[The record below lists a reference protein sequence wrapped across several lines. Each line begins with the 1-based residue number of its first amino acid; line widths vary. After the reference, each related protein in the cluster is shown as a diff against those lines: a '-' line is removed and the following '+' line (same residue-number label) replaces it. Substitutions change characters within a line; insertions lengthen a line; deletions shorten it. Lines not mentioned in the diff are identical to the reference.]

1 MYSLACF
8 SISDMTECALELR
21 KLGAGASSAQEV
33 AQRIASYLYRQLGN
47 DETGRQDC
55 ALVRC
60 FLTRAYREL
69 DPQSQDCAKQVLG
82 RAPNSSDMKC
92 LTLIGTAGERP
103 EWNER
108 DRSRRYRSIP
118 LAGKQVVSQFSMFS
132 QLLQQL
138 GLELDSKAQ
147 PDSDLLVDWVEQ
159 PLNVFHVREA
169 KGSPLVPAQE
179 EFVIPFGIESVLGFG
194 GVLPSKELFTVIL
207 FSKQKIS
214 RKTAELF
221 KPLALSVKLAL
232 LPFDGN
238 GSQRSLV
245 QVESHPGQWQARA
258 EALEQ
263 LLVAHE
269 QTVIHHTLQ
278 REQAPEEVRNRE
290 EQFRR
295 VFEEAPVGM
304 IILDEQRHFI
314 RVNRAF
320 CNLVGYNEAELIGRG
335 YELCTHPDDFQ
346 ANVALRNEFYEGKR
360 RGYRLEKRY
369 IRKDGQVIWVAVNA
383 TAYRIPAQQPK
394 VVLAVI
400 VDITE
405 RKRAEEALR
414 ESDERFKA
422 IVTNSPALVFLKDTE
437 GRYLQVNRRFE
448 DSFHVANRDLV
459 GKTDQDI
466 FPPEQAAAV
475 RANDRKVL
483 EAGRPMEFEEVVLHD
498 DGPHTSIVV
507 KFPLLNA
514 QGECYALC
522 GIVTDITER
531 KRAAEELRRS
541 EAFIT
546 SVVENLPNMIF
557 VKDAKDLKFVRFNKA
572 GEDLLGHSREVLIGK
587 SDYDLFPKEE
597 ADFFTENDRR
607 VLESGCLLDIPEEP
621 IETKHQGLRILHTK
635 KIPICDDTG
644 EPQYLLGISEDI
656 TDWKRA
662 EQAQKESEER
672 YRRIFENAAE
682 GIFQTTLDGKY
693 VAVNPALARMYGYD
707 SPDDMIAAITN
718 IAGQLY
724 VDPGRRDEFIRLMQA
739 QGEVTGFEALVYRKD
754 GRFIWIAENVRA
766 LRDPAGVLVGFE
778 GTVENI
784 TERKLAER
792 RLLDTL
798 DQVRTLSGRLATVQ
812 EEERTRI
819 ARELHDELGVGL
831 TCLKIDLSR
840 LHAMMSERAGAGAR
854 KKAGDKIKAMVE
866 QIDTTI
872 ASVQRLVTELRP
884 AVLDD
889 LGLVAA
895 IEWQCQD
902 FQKRTGIPCTCVTS
916 ADDIAME
923 PERATA
929 LFRICQEALTNTAR
943 HAQATAV
950 TIKLESRSDFLQL
963 VVADNGVGIPDTK
976 VSNRRSLGLL
986 GMKER
991 VALFGGEITV
1001 QSNPG
1006 KGTTITACL
1015 PR

>member
-1 MYSLACF
+1 
-8 SISDMTECALELR
+8 
-21 KLGAGASSAQEV
+21 
-33 AQRIASYLYRQLGN
+33 
-47 DETGRQDC
+47 
-55 ALVRC
+55 
-60 FLTRAYREL
+60 
-69 DPQSQDCAKQVLG
+69 
-82 RAPNSSDMKC
+82 
-92 LTLIGTAGERP
+92 
-103 EWNER
+103 
-108 DRSRRYRSIP
+108 
-118 LAGKQVVSQFSMFS
+118 
-132 QLLQQL
+132 
-138 GLELDSKAQ
+138 
-147 PDSDLLVDWVEQ
+147 
-159 PLNVFHVREA
+159 
-169 KGSPLVPAQE
+169 
-179 EFVIPFGIESVLGFG
+179 
-194 GVLPSKELFTVIL
+194 
-207 FSKQKIS
+207 
-214 RKTAELF
+214 
-221 KPLALSVKLAL
+221 
-232 LPFDGN
+232 
-238 GSQRSLV
+238 
-245 QVESHPGQWQARA
+245 
-258 EALEQ
+258 
-263 LLVAHE
+263 
-269 QTVIHHTLQ
+269 
-278 REQAPEEVRNRE
+278 
-290 EQFRR
+290 
-295 VFEEAPVGM
+295 
-304 IILDEQRHFI
+304 
-314 RVNRAF
+314 
-320 CNLVGYNEAELIGRG
+320 
-335 YELCTHPDDFQ
+335 
-346 ANVALRNEFYEGKR
+346 
-360 RGYRLEKRY
+360 
-369 IRKDGQVIWVAVNA
+369 
-383 TAYRIPAQQPK
+383 
-394 VVLAVI
+394 
-400 VDITE
+400 
-405 RKRAEEALR
+405 
-414 ESDERFKA
+414 
-422 IVTNSPALVFLKDTE
+422 
-437 GRYLQVNRRFE
+437 
-448 DSFHVANRDLV
+448 
-459 GKTDQDI
+459 
-466 FPPEQAAAV
+466 
-475 RANDRKVL
+475 
-483 EAGRPMEFEEVVLHD
+483 
-498 DGPHTSIVV
+498 
-507 KFPLLNA
+507 LLNA

-572 GEDLLGHSREVLIGK
+572 GEDLLGQSREVLIGK

-597 ADFFTENDRR
+597 ADFFTEHDRQ
-607 VLESGCLLDIPEEP
+607 VLESGCLLNIPEEP
-621 IETKHQGLRILHTK
+621 IETKHQGRRILHTK

-662 EQAQKESEER
+662 EKAQKESEER
-672 YRRIFENAAE
+672 YRSIFENAAE

-707 SPDDMIAAITN
+707 SPDDMIAGITN
-718 IAGQLY
+718 IASQLY
-724 VDPGRRDEFIRLMQA
+724 VDPGRRDEFIRLVQA
-739 QGEVTGFEALVYRKD
+739 QEEVTGFEALVYRKD
-754 GRFIWIAENVRA
+754 GSFIWIAENVRA
-766 LRDPAGVLVGFE
+766 LRDPAGVLVGYE

-840 LHAMMSERAGAGAR
+840 LHTMISEGAGAGAR
-854 KKAGDKIKAMVE
+854 KKAGNKIRSMVE

-991 VALFGGEITV
+991 VALFGGEITI

-1006 KGTTITACL
+1006 KGTTITAWL
-1015 PR
+1015 RR